1 MSMNMVIVII
11 LALGVALTA
20 FLMYLQYRLCC
31 MEKHWYGLIL
41 PMMSLVFAVNG
52 FMTLFNS
59 EVVAM
64 DVAVIYW
71 TLPVILMTMIYVYV
85 RFLKKK

>member
-1 MSMNMVIVII
+1 
-11 LALGVALTA
+11 
-20 FLMYLQYRLCC
+20 MYLQYRLCC

-64 DVAVIYW
+64 GVAVIYW

>member
-1 MSMNMVIVII
+1 MSMNMVIVIM
-11 LALGVALTA
+11 LGLGVALTA
-20 FLMYLQYRLCC
+20 FLMYLQYRLCS

-52 FMTLFNS
+52 WMTLLGS
-59 EVVAM
+59 EMIALDVAM
-64 DVAVIYW
+64 IYW

>member
-1 MSMNMVIVII
+1 MSMGIIIVIMV
-11 LALGVALTA
+11 ALGILLTGV
-20 FLMYLQYRLCC
+20 LLYLQYRLCC
-31 MEKHWYGLIL
+31 MDKHWYGLIL
-41 PMMSLVFAVNG
+41 PMMSLVFAING
-52 FMTLFNS
+52 LMTLFGS
-59 EVVAM
+59 EIIKL